1 MLQQS
6 DYVQA
11 SSLAFCETVGLD
23 SFNAAINRA
32 DLSLQPV
39 LKDLRTL
46 YVCSNVEKNKEY
58 LLKEGLTTPA
68 INLATSL

>member
-46 YVCSNVEKNKEY
+46 YTEEY
-58 LLKEGLTTPA
+58 RRIFRKQIEGNGKGEMLE
-68 INLATSL
+68 NWYQ